1 MDSQKTKDK
10 CNQKNSI
17 KFETEGIKLSFCD
30 YSDAFIIVTGDIALN
45 DTCVAFKNCA
55 LFSTCK
61 KKINYLFI
69 DEASHSYIAIPMY
82 KLIEY
87 SDDYLDKSGS
97 KWQFTRDEV
106 RKNNADLGVDDNGIF
121 NSQSFK

>member
-17 KFETEGIKLSFCD
+17 KFEAEGIKLSFCD

-45 DTCVAFKNCA
+45 DTCAAFKNCA

-61 KKINYLFI
+61 KKINYCFI

-82 KLIEY
+82 KLIEH